1 MGKEANALAKRAQST
16 QKLFKDKDRVMIV
29 RAVTTA
35 AATKRGMKNALSHL
49 HIPWRLFFRL
59 RA

>member
-49 HIPWRLFFRL
+49 HIPWRLFFG
-59 RA
+59 